1 MKKDMNLQN
10 KILVIHAEWLKENG
24 YEYKDCIH
32 QSYPE
37 NDKRDKLGKK
47 FKVRNTKGQF
57 IKL

>member
-1 MKKDMNLQN
+1 MKNNMNLQN

-24 YEYKDCIH
+24 YEYKDCIT

-47 FKVRNTKGQF
+47 FKIRNTKGQF
-57 IKL
+57 IKV

>member
-1 MKKDMNLQN
+1 MKN

-24 YEYKDCIH
+24 YEYKDCIT

-57 IKL
+57 IKV